1 MSKTTNWATANA
13 TATWL
18 LETGRSGT
26 CSNIIV
32 PNRASNIQHPT
43 FYCRKLLPLG
53 VFALA
58 GGNLGWVGGKVIA
71 IVISQRSKSNCLHC
85 LACLAKMHTV
95 AQTFVGTRSQAAV
108 NAFTYGC
115 HEHCLAKSQ
124 VHAFVCMLS
133 GSVSGCGP
141 KWVTRYVPWPGT
153 QDPLAIS
160 AIECPVT
167 AAFSSWLRSSFFAGL
182 LTLASYLVQDAL
194 KSMLQNWFL

>member
-1 MSKTTNWATANA
+1 MPKTTNWATANA

-95 AQTFVGTRSQAAV
+95 AQTFVGTRSQSA
-108 NAFTYGC
+108 
-115 HEHCLAKSQ
+115 E
-124 VHAFVCMLS
+124 MLS
-133 GSVSGCGP
+133 HTDATSIVLPSRKSTPLFACSVGQFL
-141 KWVTRYVPWPGT
+141 V
-153 QDPLAIS
+153 
-160 AIECPVT
+160 
-167 AAFSSWLRSSFFAGL
+167 AAPNGL
-182 LTLASYLVQDAL
+182 LDMFLGPELRTHSPFLRLSVQWRQRFQAD
-194 KSMLQNWFL
+194 